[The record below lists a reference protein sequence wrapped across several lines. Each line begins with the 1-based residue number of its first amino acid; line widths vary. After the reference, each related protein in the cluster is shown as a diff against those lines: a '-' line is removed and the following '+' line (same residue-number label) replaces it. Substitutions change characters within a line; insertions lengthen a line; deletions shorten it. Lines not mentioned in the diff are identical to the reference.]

1 MGQCM
6 IHLRSVGSSLD
17 SGIQEA
23 QRKTGD
29 KVRDEGFGCCSM
41 GGSDVQAKDLTF
53 ILEATGSH

>member
-1 MGQCM
+1 M

-23 QRKTGD
+23 QRKIGD
-29 KVRDEGFGCCSM
+29 KVREGGLWVLFY
-41 GGSDVQAKDLTF
+41 GGSDVQPKDLTF